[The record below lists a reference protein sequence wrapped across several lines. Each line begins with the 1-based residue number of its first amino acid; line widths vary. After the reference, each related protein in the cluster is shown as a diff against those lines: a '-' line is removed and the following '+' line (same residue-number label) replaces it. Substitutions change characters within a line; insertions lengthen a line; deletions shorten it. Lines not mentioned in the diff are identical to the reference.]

1 MNVRRIITG
10 AKIPAAVMMVIVLA
24 LALTGGVLA
33 ARAAIS
39 SANNPT
45 VGPFDA
51 CYMEHKNAGESQ
63 GKLRIVS
70 DPDNC
75 RNNEIAIV
83 LSGGGSGSGGETG
96 PQGEQ
101 GEQGPVGPV
110 RPPSAVVVDG
120 PVLGLTMGTTG
131 SVTEIVLP
139 AQANC
144 CCPGRWTSAR
154 VDHGHHRVRHR
165 DCPSRSDWPTPA
177 KTRLI

>member
-10 AKIPAAVMMVIVLA
+10 AKIPAAVMMAIVLA

-39 SANNPT
+39 SANNPA

-70 DPDNC
+70 DPDDC

-101 GEQGPVGPV
+101 GEQGPVGPEGPV
-110 RPPSAVVVDG
+110 GPAGAGAISPSAVVVDG

-139 AQANC
+139 GPIGQLRRK
-144 CCPGRWTSAR
+144 PG
-154 VDHGHHRVRHR
+154 
-165 DCPSRSDWPTPA
+165 
-177 KTRLI
+177 